1 MLKIIKMEYF
11 QQNYNKSCQFSFCH
25 TTQNMNKTFFLMPL
39 TISAASVQLVAKNQI
54 IEKKTPR
61 SSFSVMCVFYAVF
74 FTITIA
80 NVHMNSQVGVLD
92 LDLWHIPYMPPT
104 SADCGLVR
112 SLLAGWWVGW
122 WAGWPTSLLAWLAVS
137 QWGALAGL
145 FVDCLSISKWMI
157 CTHFRVPPKKQV
169 THCCLTSH

>member
-54 IEKKTPR
+54 IEKKTAR

-122 WAGWPTSLLAWLAVS
+122 WAGWPTSLIACPVSCQSVRGACRTVCWLLEHFQMNDLHTFSSAAEKTS
-137 QWGALAGL
+137 NALL
-145 FVDCLSISKWMI
+145 LN
-157 CTHFRVPPKKQV
+157 
-169 THCCLTSH
+169 